1 MLNRM
6 DESWVL
12 SISSQIIVIRAPVVF
27 HAEKL
32 AHLGLLTKLWGA
44 ILSSLK
50 EWEQPSYAAPEWQS
64 RVPPHR
70 KHQHQLP
77 ILD

>member
-6 DESWVL
+6 DESRVL
-12 SISSQIIVIRAPVVF
+12 SISSQIIVIRAQVVF

-32 AHLGLLTKLWGA
+32 ARLGPLTKLWGA

-50 EWEQPSYAAPEWQS
+50 EWEQPSYAALEWQS
-64 RVPPHR
+64 RVPPLR
-70 KHQHQLP
+70 ILQHQLP